1 MPANEVRYEF
11 DDVYAPDSK
20 GYTLGVREIFFL
32 KKKIYKSI
40 IDFAQRITANLID
53 RPQQW

>member
-20 GYTLGVREIFFL
+20 GYTLSVREIFK

-40 IDFAQRITANLID
+40 IDFANLIQLYFL
-53 RPQQW
+53 PK